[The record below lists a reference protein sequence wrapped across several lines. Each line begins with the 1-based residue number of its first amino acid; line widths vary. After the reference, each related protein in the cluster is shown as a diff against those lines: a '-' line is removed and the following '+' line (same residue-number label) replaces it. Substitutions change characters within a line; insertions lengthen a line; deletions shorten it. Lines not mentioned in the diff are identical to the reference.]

1 MKNSFIHAPTHEGCT
16 LGTLPALDLDL
27 PIDRDFVSRP
37 PFIDPQA
44 MVRRC
49 EEMMPFRNARP
60 GEAERRFEESVTVEF
75 VL

>member
-1 MKNSFIHAPTHEGCT
+1 MKNSSTPAPIVESGATDA
-16 LGTLPALDLDL
+16 LPALDFDL
-27 PIDRDFVSRP
+27 PIDREFVSRP

-49 EEMMPFRNARP
+49 EEMMPYRNARP
-60 GEAERRFEESVTVEF
+60 GEADRRLDEKIDVEF

>member
-1 MKNSFIHAPTHEGCT
+1 MPVRTVDDRIAGNP
-16 LGTLPALDLDL
+16 PALDFAL
-27 PIDRDFVSRP
+27 PVDQEFDSRP

-49 EEMMPFRNARP
+49 EEMMPFRNARA
-60 GEAERRFEESVTVEF
+60 GEQERRSLEKIDAEF

>member
-1 MKNSFIHAPTHEGCT
+1 MKNSFMDAPTTKSRRRGA
-16 LGTLPALDLDL
+16 LPALDLDL
-27 PIDRDFVSRP
+27 PIDRDFISRP

-60 GEAERRFEESVTVEF
+60 GETERRLEGKIPVEF